1 MMETTMNDSIFSPEN
16 TFAPSKDIQFNIP
29 LHVELEDNGGTV
41 EFKSFYEAGRFA
53 YDELKAWIDLFG
65 KETADKGF
73 LQNIIDFQLHTPRTI
88 CAVAESVLNGETPPT
103 DGFSVIRKELNNYLS
118 YKCIFS
124 GGTIGKMAVVMY
136 RYEPMLMG
144 IVAGASGSA
153 SLSDVIEYSSHADAE
168 SFTFGYAFTMHYRT
182 NIQPEMLDGK
192 VADTL
197 RKINHIIR
205 RVELAD
211 KQIKPIAQEQLAL
224 QQNIEEARRQLQ
236 TYRSD
241 VAEYISRL
249 VAEIKQTSDSA
260 INEMWNQ
267 LNLIQNDHERQ
278 LASLRQSVSSR
289 IRYGTALDYWNA
301 QLSLNQAKANQMT
314 GWYVISGL
322 FSVTFLGLIGFLV
335 KKYMAQVASFVPFM
349 LLLLPLTVACGLF
362 WLLLQTRSRY
372 EKAAAQAQE
381 KVSLLETLAAL
392 ETEGKAKE
400 TDRDGVLESIF
411 KTTFTPPTPALAT
424 ADQEAAARSENG

>member
-1 MMETTMNDSIFSPEN
+1 MEATMNESIFSPEY
-16 TFAPSKDIQFNIP
+16 TFAPSKDILFNIP
-29 LHVELEDNGGTV
+29 LHAELDDNGGVV
-41 EFKSFYEAGRFA
+41 ELKSFYEAGRFA
-53 YDELKAWIDLFG
+53 FDELTAWIKLFG
-65 KETADKGF
+65 KEQADKAF
-73 LQNIIDFQLHTPRTI
+73 VQTVIDFQLQTPRAI
-88 CAVAESVLNGETPPT
+88 AETAAAVLNGEMSPT
-103 DGFSVIRKELNNYLS
+103 EGFSVIRKELDAYLS
-118 YKCIFS
+118 YKCIHS
-124 GGTIGKMAVVMY
+124 AGTIGKMAAIMY

-411 KTTFTPPTPALAT
+411 KTTFTPPTAAMEN
-424 ADQEAAARSENG
+424 ADGQNEQNGEA